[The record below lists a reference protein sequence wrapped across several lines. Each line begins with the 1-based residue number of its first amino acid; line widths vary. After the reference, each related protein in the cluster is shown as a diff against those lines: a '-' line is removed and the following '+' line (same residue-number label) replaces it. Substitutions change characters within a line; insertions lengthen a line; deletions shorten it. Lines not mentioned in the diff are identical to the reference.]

1 MKKFST
7 PIKFLLLIAFAF
19 FAHIYGGDNL
29 PGNLDPALNTQ
40 WEKFRDKHGVERF
53 GKDGYFVRAIRNGH
67 ALVNKTYDYAWRF
80 TRKTS
85 TSKNNSC
92 SSCHSPED
100 LAYAFVNS
108 DRFNPKYNK
117 RVSFEESVMRCYV
130 KNMDGFVP
138 TIYDPA
144 IRDIRIFSRMVAHDL
159 KLTEG
164 SLKTTLQQEISE
176 QEGIEQGMFQP

>member
-7 PIKFLLLIAFAF
+7 PIKFLTLIALVLL
-19 FAHIYGGDNL
+19 AHIYGGHGL
-29 PGNLDPALNTQ
+29 PGNPDPALN
-40 WEKFRDKHGVERF
+40 DKWIAFNDKYGVERF
-53 GKDGYFVRAIRNGH
+53 GQDGYFGRAIRNGH

-80 TRKTS
+80 TRKTAA
-85 TSKNNSC
+85 SKNNSC

-108 DRFNPKYNK
+108 DRFNPKYGK
-117 RVSFEESVMRCYV
+117 RISFEESVMRCYV

-164 SLKTTLQQEISE
+164 SVKPETPEPEAL
-176 QEGIEQGMFQP
+176 